1 MSVLSPL
8 EFARYNRQII
18 LPGFGLE
25 AQQKLKD
32 SSVLVIGAGGLGS
45 PLILYLA
52 AAGVGTLGIIDHDV
66 VDESNLQRQV
76 LYSTDH
82 IGQPKVDIAK
92 EKINTLNPNVRVD
105 VYHEKFNDSN
115 AGNLI
120 DKYDVIADA
129 TDNFPTRYLINDT
142 CVALNKPYVY
152 GSIYQYEGQV
162 TVFNY
167 AGGPNYRDLYPSPP
181 PPSMI
186 PNCAEGG
193 VIGILPGI
201 IGSIQSMEVIKL
213 LTGIG
218 KTLSGRLFMFDAL
231 RLESREITF
240 GRANA
245 GRTDAG
251 RTDAGRAEGVPGPT
265 STGRTDITD
274 ISIAEFQQLKASGED
289 FQLIDVRE
297 PYEYDI
303 VNIDAE
309 LMPLASI
316 ESCIDRID
324 RNKKVILHCKSG
336 ARSAKAIQ
344 LLQDKYSY
352 TNLLN
357 LKGGIL
363 AYIEE
368 VDPSLRK
375 Y

>member
-201 IGSIQSMEVIKL
+201 IGSIQSIEVIKL

-251 RTDAGRAEGVPGPT
+251 RTEGVPGPT

-274 ISIAEFQQLKASGED
+274 ISIKEFQQLKASGED

-324 RNKKVILHCKSG
+324 RIKKVILHCKSG

>member
-8 EFARYNRQII
+8 ELVRYNRQII

-92 EKINTLNPNVRVD
+92 EKIISLNPNVHID

-231 RLESREITF
+231 RMEGREIKIAPTE
-240 GRANA
+240 A
-245 GRTDAG
+245 
-251 RTDAGRAEGVPGPT
+251 VPGPT
-265 STGRTDITD
+265 EAAPGPTE
-274 ISIAEFQQLKASGED
+274 ISAKEFQQLKASGED

-297 PYEYDI
+297 PHEYDI

-344 LLQDKYSY
+344 LLQDKYGY